1 MFAFLLSPS
10 SIDTNKQKNKMAETN
25 ESNGSNGSNENNEI
39 IADPSV
45 DIIKMQQ
52 EFYEMFGHNTSIIYD
67 CYADKEALEVKIDL
81 IVPEMNAAKKAAL
94 IDLVW
99 AQRRFM
105 GNKHLFMAPIFVCCI
120 YDVEA
125 KGQTAN
131 LLSIE
136 SKEFTIHPVF
146 RIQKC
151 LATLKLDKCSTKC
164 CALFVDEFGRVY
176 ANWQDFREK
185 NKYEDGLVIAPKNG
199 IYNGSA
205 DDNVLLDIF
214 VRRSGLTRNLDT
226 GSTVVGLASAGVGVA
241 TLIPAIVVAP
251 AIAAGAAVA
260 GISCALYTGE

>member
-1 MFAFLLSPS
+1 
-10 SIDTNKQKNKMAETN
+10 MAESCTPDDN
-25 ESNGSNGSNENNEI
+25 
-39 IADPSV
+39 ATDPTV
-45 DIIKMQQ
+45 DIIKLQQ
-52 EFYEMFGHNTSIIYD
+52 EFYEMFGHKSSVIYD
-67 CYADKEALEVKIDL
+67 CYSDREALEVKIDL
-81 IVPEMNAAKKAAL
+81 IVPEMDVTKKAAL
-94 IDLVW
+94 IDLIW
-99 AQRRFM
+99 EQKRFM
-105 GNKHLFMAPIFVCCI
+105 GNKQLLMSPIFVCCT
-120 YDVEA
+120 YDTEL
-125 KGQTAN
+125 KEQLTYP
-131 LLSIE
+131 LDIK
-136 SKEFTIHPVF
+136 SKEYTIHPMF

-164 CALFVDEFGRVY
+164 CAIFVDEFGRVY

-205 DDNVLLDIF
+205 DDCVLLDIF

-260 GISCALYTGE
+260 GISCALYTGKFYWAHL

>member
-1 MFAFLLSPS
+1 MS
-10 SIDTNKQKNKMAETN
+10 TE
-25 ESNGSNGSNENNEI
+25 
-39 IADPSV
+39 PSV

-52 EFYEMFGHNTSIIYD
+52 EFYEMFGHSASIIYD

-99 AQRRFM
+99 TQRRFM
-105 GNKHLFMAPIFVCCI
+105 GNKHLYMSPIFVCCT
-120 YDVEA
+120 YDA
-125 KGQTAN
+125 DIKGQITYP
-131 LLSIE
+131 LDIQ

-185 NKYEDGLVIAPKNG
+185 NKYEDGLVIAPRNG

-205 DDNVLLDIF
+205 EDAVLLDIF

-241 TLIPAIVVAP
+241 TLIPTIVVAP

-260 GISCALYTGE
+260 GISCALYTGKQIRLFCVCLFWLSFRIVHTICGCSV